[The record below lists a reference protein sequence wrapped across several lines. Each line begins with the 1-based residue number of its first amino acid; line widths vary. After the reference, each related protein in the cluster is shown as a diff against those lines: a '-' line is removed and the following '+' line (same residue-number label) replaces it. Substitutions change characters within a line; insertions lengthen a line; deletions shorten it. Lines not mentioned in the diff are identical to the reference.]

1 MTLKWLI
8 LIMSVVQWTTG
19 NIMFGLPPNLF
30 GHKVSYLWRFPNQ
43 SFDQNELM
51 TINPNGK
58 SCKAV
63 QFNYVGRHAARFPS
77 SYDFN
82 NFEEVRNKIL
92 AHSDGS
98 QFPFLKTWQDYPPKD
113 SGHIEDLGRVEM
125 HHLGDM
131 YGNGLLDL
139 FQGQISPST
148 IKLAGMTKKR
158 TRTSASE
165 FYKGFTKRVTGT
177 SLSDITPI
185 INDPVIGFF
194 KNCPQYDV
202 GVRNNITNLMQLHMF
217 QNGSLFQGV
226 LKNVTHRL
234 GMNTTLSIDDLKEIY
249 LLCSTGLAVRNNTA
263 WCDILTPGDIE
274 IINFESD
281 LDDYYTIFI
290 GHPLTPK
297 ISCPMWED
305 VFASLDNAIKM
316 FDANQSY
323 LLGDLRFGRSTTM
336 DSFYAALGLFND
348 HKALRA
354 DNYAE
359 MKNRLFYQA
368 KTTTFGAHIAFILYN
383 CGGSGPEN
391 YMLKMFVNGKPMVIP
406 KCGSDTCQYLDVK
419 SKYADFIKH
428 CQWKHICSVTKPV
441 VG

>member
-1 MTLKWLI
+1 MAFKWLI
-8 LIMSVVQWTTG
+8 IIMSVIQATKG

-51 TINPNGK
+51 TVNSNGK
-58 SCKAV
+58 SCTAV
-63 QFNYVGRHAARFPS
+63 QFNYVGRHAARFPA

-82 NFEEVRNKIL
+82 YFEELRSKIL

-98 QFPFLKTWQDYPPKD
+98 QFPFLKTWQDYPPKE

-125 HHLGDM
+125 NHLGDM
-131 YGNGLLDL
+131 YGNGLFDL
-139 FQGQISPST
+139 FQGKISPST

-177 SLSDITPI
+177 SLSDIKPI
-185 INDPVIGFF
+185 TNDPIIGFF

-202 GVRNNITNLMQLHMF
+202 GVRNNITNLMQLHLF

-226 LKNVTHRL
+226 LRNVTNRL

-249 LLCSTGLAVRNNTA
+249 LLCSTGLA
-263 WCDILTPGDIE
+263 
-274 IINFESD
+274 
-281 LDDYYTIFI
+281 DYYTIFY

-359 MKNRLFYQA
+359 MKNRIFYQA
-368 KTTTFGAHIAFILYN
+368 KTTTFGAHVAFILYN

-419 SKYADFIKH
+419 RKYGDLIEH
-428 CQWKHICSVTKPV
+428 CQWRQICSVTKPV